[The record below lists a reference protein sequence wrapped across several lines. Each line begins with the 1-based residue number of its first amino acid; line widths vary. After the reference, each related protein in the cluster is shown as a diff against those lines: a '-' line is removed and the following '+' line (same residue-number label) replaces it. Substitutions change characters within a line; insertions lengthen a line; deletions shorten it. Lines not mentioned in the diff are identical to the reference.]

1 MFIEVTDISQGPI
14 LLNLNYVVQIYDA
27 SSIGGGCI
35 IYTTTDKIRVQES
48 YSQFQTYAS
57 IYSIYND
64 KSRIR

>member
-1 MFIEVTDISQGPI
+1 MFIEVTDTGHGPI

-35 IYTTTDKIRVQES
+35 IYTTTAKIRVQES
-48 YSQFQTYAS
+48 YSLFQNYAML
-57 IYSIYND
+57 YND

>member
-1 MFIEVTDISQGPI
+1 MFIEVTDISHGST
-14 LLNLNYVVQIYDA
+14 LLNLNYVVQVYDA

-48 YSQFQTYAS
+48 YSQFQAYTM
-57 IYSIYND
+57 IYND

>member
-1 MFIEVTDISQGPI
+1 MFIEVTNISNGPI

-48 YSQFQTYAS
+48 YAQFQTYTML
-57 IYSIYND
+57 YND
-64 KSRIR
+64 KSRIK